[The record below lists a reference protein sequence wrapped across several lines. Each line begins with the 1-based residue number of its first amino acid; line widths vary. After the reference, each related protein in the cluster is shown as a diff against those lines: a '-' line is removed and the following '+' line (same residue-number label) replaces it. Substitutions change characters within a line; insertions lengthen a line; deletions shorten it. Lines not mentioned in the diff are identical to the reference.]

1 MSLNKVVIVEAKRT
15 PIGSFMGS
23 LSKIPA
29 TLIGAK
35 SIESTIK
42 SISLKTNLID
52 EVYFGNVLQAG
63 VGQAPARQSA
73 IFAGISNDVP
83 CTTINK
89 VCSSGMKSISI
100 AAQSIALG
108 NNNVV
113 VAGGMENMSMS
124 PHYLNFRRG
133 VKFGETRLNDIMEID
148 GLMDPFHNKLMGV
161 YAEATAKKYGI
172 SREEQDRYCKES
184 YLKSQ
189 NAWEKGFFNNEVCE
203 IKINGSKGK
212 EINLKRDEECF
223 NVDFDK
229 INTLKSSFSKSGTV
243 TAANSSTI
251 NDGSAALILMSET
264 KAKELSL
271 DPLAEIVSY
280 ADAANDPK
288 WFTIA
293 PSKVL
298 PIALKRANLD
308 LSQIDLFEINEAFSV
323 VTLANLKI
331 LGINPDIV
339 NINGGAVSLG
349 HPLGCSGA
357 RIVVTLIHALNKRN
371 LKRGA
376 AIICNGGGGA
386 SAIVIESKKNGD

>member
-23 LSKIPA
+23 LSNIPA

-35 SIESTIK
+35 SIEAAIK
-42 SISLKTNLID
+42 SISLKPELVD

-73 IFAGISNDVP
+73 IFAGIPNNVP

-100 AAQSIALG
+100 AAQSIAIG
-108 NNNVV
+108 ENNIVI
-113 VAGGMENMSMS
+113 AGGMENMSMS
-124 PHYLNFRRG
+124 PHYFNLRKG
-133 VKFGETRLNDIMEID
+133 VKFGETRFNDIMEID
-148 GLMDPFHNKLMGV
+148 GLMDPFHNKLMGEH
-161 YAEATAKKYGI
+161 AEATAKKYRI
-172 SREEQDRYCKES
+172 SRSEQDKYCKES

-189 NAWEKGFFNNEVCE
+189 IAWEKGFFDNEVCE
-203 IKINGSKGK
+203 IKINNSKGK
-212 EINLKRDEECF
+212 EINFKKDEECF
-223 NVDFDK
+223 NVNFDK
-229 INTLKSSFSKSGTV
+229 IKNLKSPFLKDGTI

-251 NDGSAALILMSET
+251 NDGSAALILMSEK
-264 KAKELSL
+264 KAKELKL
-271 DPLAEIVSY
+271 LPLAEIISY

-288 WFTIA
+288 WFTTA

-308 LSQIDLFEINEAFSV
+308 LPQIDLFEINEAFSV
-323 VTLANLKI
+323 VALANLKI

-357 RIVVTLIHALNKRN
+357 RVVVTLIHALKERK

-376 AIICNGGGGA
+376 AVICNGGGGA
-386 SAIVIESKKNGD
+386 SAIIIESKKNED

>member
-23 LSKIPA
+23 LSNIPA

-35 SIESTIK
+35 SIEAANK
-42 SISLKTNLID
+42 SISLKPELVD

-73 IFAGISNDVP
+73 IFAGIPNNVP

-100 AAQSIALG
+100 AAQSIAIG
-108 NNNVV
+108 ENNIVI
-113 VAGGMENMSMS
+113 AGGMENMSMS
-124 PHYLNFRRG
+124 PHYFNLRKG
-133 VKFGETRLNDIMEID
+133 VKFGETRFNDIMEID
-148 GLMDPFHNKLMGV
+148 GLMDPFHNKLMGEH
-161 YAEATAKKYGI
+161 AEATAKKYRI
-172 SREEQDRYCKES
+172 SRSEQDKYCKES

-189 NAWEKGFFNNEVCE
+189 IAWEKGFFDNEVCE
-203 IKINGSKGK
+203 IKINNSKGK
-212 EINLKRDEECF
+212 EINFKKDEECF
-223 NVDFDK
+223 NVNFDK
-229 INTLKSSFSKSGTV
+229 IKNLKSPFLKDGTV
-243 TAANSSTI
+243 TAANSSNI
-251 NDGSAALILMSET
+251 NDGSAALILMSEK
-264 KAKELSL
+264 KAKELKL
-271 DPLAEIVSY
+271 LPMAEIISY

-288 WFTIA
+288 WFTTA

-308 LSQIDLFEINEAFSV
+308 LPQIDLFEINEAFSV
-323 VTLANLKI
+323 VALANLKI

-357 RIVVTLIHALNKRN
+357 RVVVTLIHALKERK

-376 AIICNGGGGA
+376 AVICNGGGGA
-386 SAIVIESKKNGD
+386 SAIIIESKKNED

>member
-1 MSLNKVVIVEAKRT
+1 MSFNKVVIVEAKRT

-23 LSKIPA
+23 LSGIPA

-35 SIESTIK
+35 SIESVIK
-42 SISLKTNLID
+42 SIPLKTNLID

-63 VGQAPARQSA
+63 LGQAPARQSA
-73 IFAGISNDVP
+73 IFAGISKDVP

-89 VCSSGMKSISI
+89 VCSSGLKSISI
-100 AAQSIALG
+100 GAQSIELG
-108 NNNVV
+108 HNNVV

-124 PHYLNFRRG
+124 PHYLNLRKG
-133 VKFGETRLNDIMEID
+133 VKFGETRLNDVMEID

-172 SREEQDRYCKES
+172 SREEQDKYCRES

-189 NAWEKGFFNNEVCE
+189 NAWEKGFFNNEICE
-203 IKINGSKGK
+203 IKIKNSKGK
-212 EINLKRDEECF
+212 EINFKRDEECF
-223 NVDFDK
+223 NVNFDK
-229 INTLKSSFSKSGTV
+229 IKNLKSPFLKRGTV
-243 TAANSSTI
+243 TAANASTI
-251 NDGSAALILMSET
+251 NDGSAALILMSEK
-264 KAKELSL
+264 KAKDLNL
-271 DPLAEIVSY
+271 NPLAEIISY
-280 ADAANDPK
+280 ADASNDPK
-288 WFTIA
+288 WFTTA

-308 LSQIDLFEINEAFSV
+308 LSQIDLLEINEAFSV
-323 VTLANLKI
+323 VALANLKI

-339 NINGGAVSLG
+339 NVNGGAVSLG

-357 RIVVTLIHALNKRN
+357 RIVVTLIHALNQRN

-386 SAIVIESKKNGD
+386 SGIVIESTKE

>member
-1 MSLNKVVIVEAKRT
+1 MSFNKVVIVAAKRT

-35 SIESTIK
+35 SIESSIK

-73 IFAGISNDVP
+73 IFAGISKDVP

-89 VCSSGMKSISI
+89 VCSSGMKSVSI
-100 AAQSIALG
+100 AAQSIVLG
-108 NNNVV
+108 HNNVV

-124 PHYLNFRRG
+124 PHYLNLRRG
-133 VKFGETRLNDIMEID
+133 LKFGEARLNDVMEID

-172 SREEQDRYCKES
+172 SREDQDNYCRES

-189 NAWEKGFFNNEVCE
+189 NAWEKGFFNNEICE
-203 IKINGSKGK
+203 VKVKDSKGE
-212 EINLKRDEECF
+212 EINFKKDEECF
-223 NVDFDK
+223 NVNFDK
-229 INTLKSSFSKSGTV
+229 IKKLKSPFLKNGTV
-243 TAANSSTI
+243 TAANASTV
-251 NDGSAALILMSET
+251 NDGSAALILMSEK
-264 KAKELSL
+264 KAKELNL
-271 DPLAEIVSY
+271 NPLAEIISY
-280 ADAANDPK
+280 ADASNDPK
-288 WFTIA
+288 WFTTA

-323 VTLANLKI
+323 VALANLKI
-331 LGINPDIV
+331 LEINPDIV
-339 NINGGAVSLG
+339 NVNGGAVSLG

-357 RIVVTLIHALNKRN
+357 RILVTLIHALNQRN

-386 SAIVIESKKNGD
+386 SAIVIENIKNED

>member
-1 MSLNKVVIVEAKRT
+1 MSFNKVVVVAAKRT
-15 PIGSFMGS
+15 PIGSFMGF
-23 LSKIPA
+23 LSGIPA

-35 SIESTIK
+35 SIESAIK

-73 IFAGISNDVP
+73 IFAGISKKVP

-89 VCSSGMKSISI
+89 VCSSGLKSISI
-100 AAQSIALG
+100 AAQSISLG
-108 NNNVV
+108 DNNIV

-124 PHYLNFRRG
+124 PHYLNLRKG
-133 VKFGETRLNDIMEID
+133 VKFGEIRLNDVMEID

-172 SREEQDRYCKES
+172 SRDEQDNYCKES

-189 NAWEKGFFNNEVCE
+189 NAWEKGFFNNEICE
-203 IKINGSKGK
+203 IKIKDSKGK
-212 EINLKRDEECF
+212 EINFKRDEECF
-223 NVDFDK
+223 SVNFDK
-229 INTLKSSFSKSGTV
+229 IKNLKSPFLKSGTV
-243 TAANSSTI
+243 TAANSSTV
-251 NDGSAALILMSET
+251 NDGSAALILMSEK
-264 KAKELSL
+264 KAKELNL
-271 DPLAEIVSY
+271 NPLAEIISY
-280 ADAANDPK
+280 ADASNDPK
-288 WFTIA
+288 WFTTA

-308 LSQIDLFEINEAFSV
+308 LSQIDLLEINEAFSV
-323 VTLANLKI
+323 VALANLKI
-331 LGINPDIV
+331 LEINPDIV
-339 NINGGAVSLG
+339 NVNGGAVSLG

-357 RIVVTLIHALNKRN
+357 RIVVTLIHALNQRN

-386 SAIVIESKKNGD
+386 SAVVIESIKK

>member
-23 LSKIPA
+23 LSNIPA

-35 SIESTIK
+35 SIEAAIK
-42 SISLKTNLID
+42 SISLKPELVD

-73 IFAGISNDVP
+73 IFAGIRNNVP

-100 AAQSIALG
+100 AAQSIAIG
-108 NNNVV
+108 ENNIVI
-113 VAGGMENMSMS
+113 AGGMENMSMS
-124 PHYLNFRRG
+124 PHYFNLRKG
-133 VKFGETRLNDIMEID
+133 VKFGETRFNDIMEID
-148 GLMDPFHNKLMGV
+148 GLMDPFHNKLMGEH
-161 YAEATAKKYGI
+161 AEATAKKYRI
-172 SREEQDRYCKES
+172 SRSEQDKYCKES

-189 NAWEKGFFNNEVCE
+189 IAWEKGSFDNEVCE
-203 IKINGSKGK
+203 IKINNSKGK
-212 EINLKRDEECF
+212 EINFKKDEECF
-223 NVDFDK
+223 NVNFDK
-229 INTLKSSFSKSGTV
+229 IKNLKSPFLKNGTI

-251 NDGSAALILMSET
+251 NDGSAALILMSEK
-264 KAKELSL
+264 KAKELKL
-271 DPLAEIVSY
+271 LPLAEIISY

-288 WFTIA
+288 WFTTA

-308 LSQIDLFEINEAFSV
+308 LPQIDLFEINEAFSV
-323 VTLANLKI
+323 VALANLKI

-357 RIVVTLIHALNKRN
+357 RVVVTLIHALKERK

-376 AIICNGGGGA
+376 AVICNGGGGA
-386 SAIVIESKKNGD
+386 SAIIIESKKNED

>member
-23 LSKIPA
+23 LSNIPA

-35 SIESTIK
+35 SIEAAIK
-42 SISLKTNLID
+42 SISLKPELVD

-73 IFAGISNDVP
+73 IFAGIPNNVP

-100 AAQSIALG
+100 AAQSIAIG
-108 NNNVV
+108 ENNIVI
-113 VAGGMENMSMS
+113 AGGMENMSMS
-124 PHYLNFRRG
+124 PHYFNLRKG
-133 VKFGETRLNDIMEID
+133 VKFGETRFNDIMEID
-148 GLMDPFHNKLMGV
+148 GLMDPFHNKLMGEH
-161 YAEATAKKYGI
+161 AETTAKKYRI
-172 SREEQDRYCKES
+172 SRSEQDKYCKES

-189 NAWEKGFFNNEVCE
+189 IAWEKGFFDNEVCE
-203 IKINGSKGK
+203 IKINNSKGK
-212 EINLKRDEECF
+212 EINFKKDEECF
-223 NVDFDK
+223 NVNFDK
-229 INTLKSSFSKSGTV
+229 IKNLKSPFLKDGTI

-251 NDGSAALILMSET
+251 NDGSAALILMSEK
-264 KAKELSL
+264 KAKELKL
-271 DPLAEIVSY
+271 LPLAEIISY

-288 WFTIA
+288 WFTTA

-308 LSQIDLFEINEAFSV
+308 LPQIDLFEINEAFSV
-323 VTLANLKI
+323 VALANLKI

-357 RIVVTLIHALNKRN
+357 RVVVTLIHALKERK

-376 AIICNGGGGA
+376 AVICNGGGGA
-386 SAIVIESKKNGD
+386 SAIVIESKKNED

>member
-1 MSLNKVVIVEAKRT
+1 MLSNKVLVVEAKRT

-23 LSKIPA
+23 LSKIPT

-35 SIESTIK
+35 SIEASIK
-42 SISLKTNLID
+42 SISLKPNFID

-73 IFAGISNDVP
+73 IFAGISKNVP

-89 VCSSGMKSISI
+89 VCSSGMKSIAI

-108 NNNVV
+108 ENNIV
-113 VAGGMENMSMS
+113 VAGGMENMSLS
-124 PHYLNFRRG
+124 PHYLNLREG
-133 VKFGETRLNDIMEID
+133 KKFGEARLNDIMKID
-148 GLMDPFHNKLMGV
+148 GLMDPFHNKLMGM

-172 SREEQDRYCKES
+172 SREEQDNYCIQS
-184 YLKSQ
+184 YQKSQ
-189 NAWEKGFFNNEVCE
+189 NAWEKGFFDKEVCE
-203 IKINGSKGK
+203 IKINNSREE
-212 EINLKRDEECF
+212 EIILKRDEEF
-223 NVDFDK
+223 FKVDFDK
-229 INTLKSSFSKSGTV
+229 IKYQKPSFSRSGTV

-251 NDGSAALILMSET
+251 NDGSAALILISET
-264 KAKELSL
+264 RAKELNL
-271 DPLAEIVSY
+271 KPIAEIVSY
-280 ADAANDPK
+280 AVAANDAK
-288 WFTIA
+288 WLTTA

-298 PIALKRANLD
+298 PIALRRASLD

-339 NINGGAVSLG
+339 NVNGGAVSLG

-357 RIVVTLIHALNKRN
+357 RIVVTLIHALNQRN

-386 SAIVIESKKNGD
+386 SAIVIESKKNED

>member
-1 MSLNKVVIVEAKRT
+1 MSFNKVVVVAAKRT
-15 PIGSFMGS
+15 PIGSFMGF
-23 LSKIPA
+23 LSRIPV

-35 SIESTIK
+35 SIESAIK
-42 SISLKTNLID
+42 SISLKTKLID

-73 IFAGISNDVP
+73 IFAGISNKVP

-89 VCSSGMKSISI
+89 VCSSGLKSISI

-108 NNNVV
+108 DNNIV

-124 PHYLNFRRG
+124 PHYLNLRRG
-133 VKFGETRLNDIMEID
+133 VKFGETRLNDVMEID

-172 SREEQDRYCKES
+172 SRNEQDNYCKES

-189 NAWEKGFFNNEVCE
+189 NAWEKGFFNNEICE
-203 IKINGSKGK
+203 IKIKDSKGK
-212 EINLKRDEECF
+212 EINFKRDEECF
-223 NVDFDK
+223 SVNFDK
-229 INTLKSSFSKSGTV
+229 IKNLKSPFLKSGTV
-243 TAANSSTI
+243 TAANSSTV
-251 NDGSAALILMSET
+251 NDGSAALILMSEK
-264 KAKELSL
+264 KAKELNL
-271 DPLAEIVSY
+271 NPLAEIISY
-280 ADAANDPK
+280 ADASNDPK
-288 WFTIA
+288 WFTTA

-308 LSQIDLFEINEAFSV
+308 LSQIDLLEINEAFSV
-323 VTLANLKI
+323 VALANLKI

-339 NINGGAVSLG
+339 NVNGGAVSLG

-357 RIVVTLIHALNKRN
+357 RIVVTLINALNQRN

-386 SAIVIESKKNGD
+386 SAIVIESKKNED

>member
-23 LSKIPA
+23 LSNIPA

-35 SIESTIK
+35 SIEAAIK
-42 SISLKTNLID
+42 SISLKPELVD

-73 IFAGISNDVP
+73 IFAGIPNNVP

-100 AAQSIALG
+100 AAQSIAIG
-108 NNNVV
+108 ENNIVI
-113 VAGGMENMSMS
+113 AGGMENMSMS
-124 PHYLNFRRG
+124 PHYFNLRKG
-133 VKFGETRLNDIMEID
+133 VKFGETRFNDIMEID
-148 GLMDPFHNKLMGV
+148 GLMDPFHNKLMGEH
-161 YAEATAKKYGI
+161 AEATAKKYRI
-172 SREEQDRYCKES
+172 SRSEQDKYCKES

-189 NAWEKGFFNNEVCE
+189 IAWEKGFFDNEVCE
-203 IKINGSKGK
+203 IKINNSKGK
-212 EINLKRDEECF
+212 EINFKKDEECF
-223 NVDFDK
+223 NVNFDK
-229 INTLKSSFSKSGTV
+229 IKNLKSPFLKDGTI

-251 NDGSAALILMSET
+251 NDGSAALILMSEK
-264 KAKELSL
+264 KAKELKL
-271 DPLAEIVSY
+271 LPLAEIISY

-288 WFTIA
+288 WFTTA

-308 LSQIDLFEINEAFSV
+308 LPQIDLFEINEAFSV
-323 VTLANLKI
+323 VALANLKI

-357 RIVVTLIHALNKRN
+357 RVVVTLIHALKERK

-386 SAIVIESKKNGD
+386 SAIIIESKKNED

>member
-23 LSKIPA
+23 LSNIPA

-35 SIESTIK
+35 SIEAAIK
-42 SISLKTNLID
+42 SISLKPELVD

-73 IFAGISNDVP
+73 IFAGIPNNVP

-100 AAQSIALG
+100 AAQSIAIG
-108 NNNVV
+108 ENNIVI
-113 VAGGMENMSMS
+113 AGGMENMSMS
-124 PHYLNFRRG
+124 PHYFNLRKG
-133 VKFGETRLNDIMEID
+133 VKFGETRFNDIMEID
-148 GLMDPFHNKLMGV
+148 GLMDPFHNKLMGEH
-161 YAEATAKKYGI
+161 AEATAKKYRI
-172 SREEQDRYCKES
+172 SRSEQDKYCKES

-189 NAWEKGFFNNEVCE
+189 IAWEKGFFDNEVCE
-203 IKINGSKGK
+203 IKIKNSKGK
-212 EINLKRDEECF
+212 EINFKKDEECF
-223 NVDFDK
+223 NVNFDK
-229 INTLKSSFSKSGTV
+229 IKNLKSPFLKDGTI

-251 NDGSAALILMSET
+251 NDGSAALILMSEK
-264 KAKELSL
+264 KAKELKL
-271 DPLAEIVSY
+271 LPMAEIISY

-288 WFTIA
+288 WFTTA

-308 LSQIDLFEINEAFSV
+308 LPQIDLFEINEAFSV
-323 VTLANLKI
+323 VALANLKI

-357 RIVVTLIHALNKRN
+357 RVVVTLIHALKERK

-376 AIICNGGGGA
+376 AVICNGGGGA
-386 SAIVIESKKNGD
+386 SAIIIESKKNED

>member
-1 MSLNKVVIVEAKRT
+1 MSFNKVVVVEAKRT

-23 LSKIPA
+23 LSGIPA

-35 SIESTIK
+35 SIESAIK

-73 IFAGISNDVP
+73 IFAGISKEVP

-89 VCSSGMKSISI
+89 VCSSGLKSISI

-108 NNNVV
+108 DNNIV

-124 PHYLNFRRG
+124 PHYLNLRRRG
-133 VKFGETRLNDIMEID
+133 KFGETRLNDVMEID

-172 SREEQDRYCKES
+172 LREEQDKYCKES

-189 NAWEKGFFNNEVCE
+189 NAWEKGFFNNEICE
-203 IKINGSKGK
+203 IKIKDSKGK
-212 EINLKRDEECF
+212 EINFKRDEECF
-223 NVDFDK
+223 NVNFDK
-229 INTLKSSFSKSGTV
+229 IKNLKSPFLKSGTV
-243 TAANSSTI
+243 TAANASTI
-251 NDGSAALILMSET
+251 SDGSAALILMSEK
-264 KAKELSL
+264 KAKELNL
-271 DPLAEIVSY
+271 NPLAEITSY

-288 WFTIA
+288 WFTTA

-308 LSQIDLFEINEAFSV
+308 LSQIDLLEINEAFSV
-323 VTLANLKI
+323 VALANLKI

-339 NINGGAVSLG
+339 NVNGGAVSLG

-357 RIVVTLIHALNKRN
+357 RIVVTLIHALNQRN

-386 SAIVIESKKNGD
+386 SAIVIESIKK

>member
-23 LSKIPA
+23 LSNIPA

-35 SIESTIK
+35 SIEAAIK
-42 SISLKTNLID
+42 SISLKPELVD

-73 IFAGISNDVP
+73 IFAGIPNNVP

-100 AAQSIALG
+100 AAQSIAIG
-108 NNNVV
+108 ENNIVI
-113 VAGGMENMSMS
+113 AGGMENMSMS
-124 PHYLNFRRG
+124 PHYFNLRKG
-133 VKFGETRLNDIMEID
+133 VKFGETRFNDIMEID
-148 GLMDPFHNKLMGV
+148 GLMDPFHNKLMGEH
-161 YAEATAKKYGI
+161 AEATAKKYRI
-172 SREEQDRYCKES
+172 SRSEQDKYCKES

-189 NAWEKGFFNNEVCE
+189 IAWEKGFFDNEVCE
-203 IKINGSKGK
+203 IKINNSKGK
-212 EINLKRDEECF
+212 EINFKKDEECF
-223 NVDFDK
+223 NVNFDK
-229 INTLKSSFSKSGTV
+229 IKNLKSPFLKEGTI
-243 TAANSSTI
+243 TAANSSNI
-251 NDGSAALILMSET
+251 NDGSAALILMSEK
-264 KAKELSL
+264 KAKELKL
-271 DPLAEIVSY
+271 LPMAEIISY

-288 WFTIA
+288 WFTTA

-308 LSQIDLFEINEAFSV
+308 LPQIDLFEINEAFSV
-323 VTLANLKI
+323 VALANLKI

-357 RIVVTLIHALNKRN
+357 RVVVTLIHALKERK

-376 AIICNGGGGA
+376 AVICNGGGGA
-386 SAIVIESKKNGD
+386 SAIIIESKKNED

>member
-29 TLIGAK
+29 ALIGTK
-35 SIESTIK
+35 SIEAAIK
-42 SISLKTNLID
+42 SISLKPDLID

-73 IFAGISNDVP
+73 IYAGIPKNVP

-108 NNNVV
+108 ENNVV

-124 PHYLNFRRG
+124 PHYLNLRRG
-133 VKFGETRLNDIMEID
+133 EKFGDTTFNDVMEID

-161 YAEATAKKYGI
+161 YAEATAKKYRI
-172 SREEQDRYCKES
+172 SRDEQDKYCKDS

-189 NAWEKGFFNNEVCE
+189 NAWERGFFNNEVCE
-203 IKINGSKGK
+203 IKIQDLKGK
-212 EINLKRDEECF
+212 EIYFKKDEECF
-223 NVDFDK
+223 NVNFDK
-229 INTLKSSFSKSGTV
+229 IKNLKSPFLKGGTV
-243 TAANSSTI
+243 TAANASTI
-251 NDGSAALILMSET
+251 NDGSAALILMSEI
-264 KAKELSL
+264 KAKELNL
-271 DPLAEIVSY
+271 NPLAEIISY
-280 ADAANDPK
+280 ADASNDPK
-288 WFTIA
+288 WFTTA

-308 LSQIDLFEINEAFSV
+308 LSQIDLLEINEAFSV
-323 VTLANLKI
+323 VALANQKI
-331 LGINPDIV
+331 LGINSDIV
-339 NINGGAVSLG
+339 NVNGGAVSLG

-357 RIVVTLIHALNKRN
+357 RIVVTLIHALNQRN

-386 SAIVIESKKNGD
+386 SAIIIESIKE

>member
-23 LSKIPA
+23 LSNIPA

-35 SIESTIK
+35 SIEAAIK
-42 SISLKTNLID
+42 SISLKPELVD

-73 IFAGISNDVP
+73 IFAGIPNNVP

-100 AAQSIALG
+100 AAQSIAIG
-108 NNNVV
+108 ENNIVI
-113 VAGGMENMSMS
+113 AGGMENMSMS
-124 PHYLNFRRG
+124 PHYFNLRKG
-133 VKFGETRLNDIMEID
+133 VKFGETRFNDIMEID
-148 GLMDPFHNKLMGV
+148 GLMDPFHNKLMGEH
-161 YAEATAKKYGI
+161 AEATAKKYRI
-172 SREEQDRYCKES
+172 SRSEQDKYCKES

-189 NAWEKGFFNNEVCE
+189 IAWEKGFFDNEVCE
-203 IKINGSKGK
+203 IKINNSKGK
-212 EINLKRDEECF
+212 EINFKKDEECF
-223 NVDFDK
+223 NVNFDK
-229 INTLKSSFSKSGTV
+229 IKNLKSPFLKDGTI
-243 TAANSSTI
+243 TAANSSNI
-251 NDGSAALILMSET
+251 NDGSAALILMSEK
-264 KAKELSL
+264 KAKELKL
-271 DPLAEIVSY
+271 LPMAEIISY

-288 WFTIA
+288 WFTTA

-308 LSQIDLFEINEAFSV
+308 LPQIDLFEINEAFSV
-323 VTLANLKI
+323 VALANLKI

-357 RIVVTLIHALNKRN
+357 RIVVTLIHALKERK

-376 AIICNGGGGA
+376 AVICNGGGGA
-386 SAIVIESKKNGD
+386 SAIIIESKKNED

>member
-1 MSLNKVVIVEAKRT
+1 MSFNKVVIVEAKRT

-35 SIESTIK
+35 SIESSIK

-73 IFAGISNDVP
+73 IFAGISKDVP

-89 VCSSGMKSISI
+89 VCSSGMKSVSI
-100 AAQSIALG
+100 AAQSIVLG
-108 NNNVV
+108 HNNVV

-124 PHYLNFRRG
+124 PHYLNLRRG
-133 VKFGETRLNDIMEID
+133 LKFGESRLNDVMEID

-172 SREEQDRYCKES
+172 SRDDQDNYCRES

-189 NAWEKGFFNNEVCE
+189 NAWQKGFFNNEVCE
-203 IKINGSKGK
+203 VKVKDSKGE
-212 EINLKRDEECF
+212 EINFKKDEECF
-223 NVDFDK
+223 NVNFDK
-229 INTLKSSFSKSGTV
+229 IKNLKSPFLKNGTV
-243 TAANSSTI
+243 TAANASTV
-251 NDGSAALILMSET
+251 NDGSAALILMSEK
-264 KAKELSL
+264 KAKELNL
-271 DPLAEIVSY
+271 NPLAEIISY
-280 ADAANDPK
+280 ADASNDPK
-288 WFTIA
+288 WFTTA

-323 VTLANLKI
+323 VALANLKI
-331 LGINPDIV
+331 LEINPDIV
-339 NINGGAVSLG
+339 NVNGGAVSLG

-357 RIVVTLIHALNKRN
+357 RILVTLIHALNQRN

-386 SAIVIESKKNGD
+386 SAIVIENIKNED

>member
-23 LSKIPA
+23 LSNIPA

-35 SIESTIK
+35 SIEAAIK
-42 SISLKTNLID
+42 SISLKPELVD

-73 IFAGISNDVP
+73 IFAGIPNNVP

-100 AAQSIALG
+100 AAQSIAIG
-108 NNNVV
+108 ENNIVI
-113 VAGGMENMSMS
+113 AGGMENMSMS
-124 PHYLNFRRG
+124 PHYFNLRKG
-133 VKFGETRLNDIMEID
+133 VKFGETRFNDIMEID
-148 GLMDPFHNKLMGV
+148 GLMDPFHNKLMGEH
-161 YAEATAKKYGI
+161 AEATAKKYRI
-172 SREEQDRYCKES
+172 SRSEQDKYCKES

-189 NAWEKGFFNNEVCE
+189 IAWEKGFFDNEVCE
-203 IKINGSKGK
+203 IKINNSKGK
-212 EINLKRDEECF
+212 EINFKKDEECF
-223 NVDFDK
+223 NVNFDK
-229 INTLKSSFSKSGTV
+229 IKNLKSPFLKDGTV
-243 TAANSSTI
+243 TAANSSNI
-251 NDGSAALILMSET
+251 NDGSAALILMSEK
-264 KAKELSL
+264 KAKELKL
-271 DPLAEIVSY
+271 LPMAEIISY

-288 WFTIA
+288 WFTTA

-308 LSQIDLFEINEAFSV
+308 LPQIDLFEINEAFSV
-323 VTLANLKI
+323 VALANLKI

-357 RIVVTLIHALNKRN
+357 RIVVTLIHALKERK

-376 AIICNGGGGA
+376 AVICNGGGGA
-386 SAIVIESKKNGD
+386 SAIIIESKKNED

>member
-23 LSKIPA
+23 LSNIPA

-35 SIESTIK
+35 SIEAAIK
-42 SISLKTNLID
+42 SISLKPELVD

-73 IFAGISNDVP
+73 IFAGIPNNVP

-100 AAQSIALG
+100 AAQSIAIG
-108 NNNVV
+108 ENNIVI
-113 VAGGMENMSMS
+113 AGGMENMSMS
-124 PHYLNFRRG
+124 PHYFNLRKG
-133 VKFGETRLNDIMEID
+133 VKFGETRFNDIMEID
-148 GLMDPFHNKLMGV
+148 GLMDPFHNKLMGEH
-161 YAEATAKKYGI
+161 AEATAKKYRI
-172 SREEQDRYCKES
+172 SRSEQDKYCKES

-189 NAWEKGFFNNEVCE
+189 IAWEKGFFDNEVCE
-203 IKINGSKGK
+203 IKINNSKGK
-212 EINLKRDEECF
+212 EINFKKDEECF
-223 NVDFDK
+223 NVNFDK
-229 INTLKSSFSKSGTV
+229 IKNLKSPFLKDGTI

-251 NDGSAALILMSET
+251 NDGSAALILMSEK
-264 KAKELSL
+264 KAKELKL
-271 DPLAEIVSY
+271 LPLAEIISY

-288 WFTIA
+288 WFTTA

-308 LSQIDLFEINEAFSV
+308 LPQIDLFEINEAFSV
-323 VTLANLKI
+323 VALANLKI

-357 RIVVTLIHALNKRN
+357 RVVVTLIHALK
-371 LKRGA
+371 
-376 AIICNGGGGA
+376 
-386 SAIVIESKKNGD
+386 

>member
-1 MSLNKVVIVEAKRT
+1 MSLKKVVIVGAKRT

-23 LSKIPA
+23 LSRTSA
-29 TLIGAK
+29 TTIGSK
-35 SIESTIK
+35 SIEAAIK
-42 SISLKTNLID
+42 SISLKPALID

-63 VGQAPARQSA
+63 VGQAPARQAA
-73 IFAGISNDVP
+73 IFAGVPKNVP

-100 AAQSIALG
+100 AAQSIAVG
-108 NNNVV
+108 ENNVV

-124 PHYLNFRRG
+124 PHYLNLRRG
-133 VKFGETRLNDIMEID
+133 VKFSETKLNDVLEID
-148 GLMDPFHNKLMGV
+148 GLMDPFQNKLMGV
-161 YAEATAKKYGI
+161 YAEKTAEKFGI
-172 SREEQDRYCKES
+172 SRLEQDKYCKES

-189 NAWEKGFFNNEVCE
+189 NAWKKGLFNNEICE
-203 IKINGSKGK
+203 IKIKDSKGE
-212 EINLKRDEECF
+212 EINFKKDEECF
-223 NVDFDK
+223 NVNFDK
-229 INTLKSSFSKSGTV
+229 IKSLKSPFLKDGTV
-243 TAANSSTI
+243 TAANASSI
-251 NDGSAALILMSET
+251 NDGAAALVLMSEK
-264 KAKELSL
+264 KAKELNL
-271 DPLAEIVSY
+271 RPLAEIISY
-280 ADAANDPK
+280 ADASNDPK
-288 WFTIA
+288 WFTTA

-298 PIALKRANLD
+298 PIALKRASLD

-323 VTLANLKI
+323 VALVNLKI

-357 RIVVTLIHALNKRN
+357 RIVVTLINALNQRN

-386 SAIVIESKKNGD
+386 SAIIIESKKNEY

>member
-1 MSLNKVVIVEAKRT
+1 MSFNKVVIVEAKRT

-23 LSKIPA
+23 LSGIPA

-35 SIESTIK
+35 SIESVIK
-42 SISLKTNLID
+42 SIPLKTNLID

-63 VGQAPARQSA
+63 LGQAPARQSA
-73 IFAGISNDVP
+73 IFAGISKEVP

-89 VCSSGMKSISI
+89 VCSSGLKSISI

-108 NNNVV
+108 DNKIV

-124 PHYLNFRRG
+124 PHYLNLRRG
-133 VKFGETRLNDIMEID
+133 VKFGETRLNDVMETD
-148 GLMDPFHNKLMGV
+148 GLMDPFHNKLMGE

-172 SREEQDRYCKES
+172 SREEQDKYCKES

-189 NAWEKGFFNNEVCE
+189 NAWEKGFFNNEICE
-203 IKINGSKGK
+203 IKIKDSKGK
-212 EINLKRDEECF
+212 EINFKRDEECF
-223 NVDFDK
+223 SVNFDK
-229 INTLKSSFSKSGTV
+229 IKNLKSPFLKSGTV
-243 TAANSSTI
+243 TAANSSTV
-251 NDGSAALILMSET
+251 NDGSAALILMSEK
-264 KAKELSL
+264 KAKELNL
-271 DPLAEIVSY
+271 NPLAEIISY
-280 ADAANDPK
+280 ADASNDPK
-288 WFTIA
+288 WFTTA

-308 LSQIDLFEINEAFSV
+308 LSQIDLLEINEAFSV
-323 VTLANLKI
+323 VALANLKI

-339 NINGGAVSLG
+339 NVNGGAVSLG

-357 RIVVTLIHALNKRN
+357 RIVVTLINALNQRN

-386 SAIVIESKKNGD
+386 SAVVIESIKK

>member
-1 MSLNKVVIVEAKRT
+1 MSLNKVVIVGAKRT
-15 PIGSFMGS
+15 SVGSFMGS

-29 TLIGAK
+29 PLIGSK
-35 SIESTIK
+35 SIEAALK
-42 SISLKTNLID
+42 SISLKPDLVD

-63 VGQAPARQSA
+63 VGQAPARQAA
-73 IFAGISNDVP
+73 IYAGIPENVP

-100 AAQSIALG
+100 ATQSISIG
-108 NNNVV
+108 ENSVV

-124 PHYLNFRRG
+124 PHYLNLRRG
-133 VKFGETRLNDIMEID
+133 VKFGETKINDCMEKD
-148 GLMDPFHNKLMGV
+148 GLMDPFHNQLMGV

-172 SREEQDRYCKES
+172 SRLEQDKFCKES

-189 NAWEKGFFNNEVCE
+189 NAWKKGFFDNEVCE
-203 IKINGSKGK
+203 IKIKGIKGK
-212 EINLKRDEECF
+212 QINFKKDEECF
-223 NVDFDK
+223 NVNFDK
-229 INTLKSSFSKSGTV
+229 IKNLKSPFLKGGSV

-251 NDGSAALILMSET
+251 NDGSAALILMSEK
-264 KAKELSL
+264 KAKELNL
-271 DPLAEIVSY
+271 KPLAEIISY
-280 ADAANDPK
+280 ADAANEPK
-288 WFTIA
+288 WFTTA

-298 PIALKRANLD
+298 PIALSKANLD
-308 LSQIDLFEINEAFSV
+308 LSEIDLFEINEAFSV

-339 NINGGAVSLG
+339 NVNGGAVSLG

-357 RIVVTLIHALNKRN
+357 RIVVTLVNALNQRN
-371 LKRGA
+371 LKTGA

-386 SAIVIESKKNGD
+386 SAIIIENKKNEN

>member
-1 MSLNKVVIVEAKRT
+1 MSFNKVVIVAAKRT
-15 PIGSFMGS
+15 PIGSFIGS

-73 IFAGISNDVP
+73 IFAGISKDVP

-89 VCSSGMKSISI
+89 VCSSGMKSVSI
-100 AAQSIALG
+100 AAQSIVLG
-108 NNNVV
+108 HNNVV

-124 PHYLNFRRG
+124 PHYLNLRRG
-133 VKFGETRLNDIMEID
+133 LKFGETRLNDVMEID

-172 SREEQDRYCKES
+172 SREDQDNYCRES

-189 NAWEKGFFNNEVCE
+189 NAWEKGFFNNEICE
-203 IKINGSKGK
+203 VKVKDSKGE
-212 EINLKRDEECF
+212 EINFKKDEECF
-223 NVDFDK
+223 NVNFDK
-229 INTLKSSFSKSGTV
+229 IKKLKSPFLKNGTV
-243 TAANSSTI
+243 TAANASTV
-251 NDGSAALILMSET
+251 NDGSAALILMSEK
-264 KAKELSL
+264 KAKELNL
-271 DPLAEIVSY
+271 NPLAEIISY
-280 ADAANDPK
+280 ADASNDPK
-288 WFTIA
+288 WFTTA

-308 LSQIDLFEINEAFSV
+308 LSQIDLLEINEAFSV
-323 VTLANLKI
+323 VALANLKI
-331 LGINPDIV
+331 LEINPDIV
-339 NINGGAVSLG
+339 NVNGGAVSLG

-357 RIVVTLIHALNKRN
+357 RILVTLIHALNQRN

-386 SAIVIESKKNGD
+386 SAIVIENIKNED

>member
-1 MSLNKVVIVEAKRT
+1 MSFNKVVVVAAKRT
-15 PIGSFMGS
+15 PIGSFMGF
-23 LSKIPA
+23 LSRIPA

-35 SIESTIK
+35 SIESAIK
-42 SISLKTNLID
+42 SISLKTKLID

-73 IFAGISNDVP
+73 IFAGISNKVP

-89 VCSSGMKSISI
+89 VCSSGLKSISI

-108 NNNVV
+108 DNNIV

-124 PHYLNFRRG
+124 PHYLNLRRG
-133 VKFGETRLNDIMEID
+133 VKFGETRLNDVMEID

-172 SREEQDRYCKES
+172 SRNEQDNYCKES

-189 NAWEKGFFNNEVCE
+189 NAWEKGFFNNEICE
-203 IKINGSKGK
+203 IKIKDSKGK
-212 EINLKRDEECF
+212 EINFKRDEECF
-223 NVDFDK
+223 SVNFDK
-229 INTLKSSFSKSGTV
+229 IKNLKSPFLKSGTV
-243 TAANSSTI
+243 TAANSSTV
-251 NDGSAALILMSET
+251 NDGSAALILMSEK
-264 KAKELSL
+264 KAKELNL
-271 DPLAEIVSY
+271 NPLAEIVSY
-280 ADAANDPK
+280 ADASNDPK
-288 WFTIA
+288 WFTTA

-308 LSQIDLFEINEAFSV
+308 LSQIDLLEINEAFSV
-323 VTLANLKI
+323 VALANLKI

-339 NINGGAVSLG
+339 NVNGGAVSLG

-357 RIVVTLIHALNKRN
+357 RIVVTLINALNQRN

-386 SAIVIESKKNGD
+386 SAIVIESKKNED

>member
-1 MSLNKVVIVEAKRT
+1 MSFNKVVIVEAKRT

-23 LSKIPA
+23 LSNIPA

-35 SIESTIK
+35 SIEAVIK
-42 SISLKTNLID
+42 SISLKPKLID

-63 VGQAPARQSA
+63 LGQAPARQSA
-73 IFAGISNDVP
+73 IFAGIPNNVP

-100 AAQSIALG
+100 AAQSIAIG
-108 NNNVV
+108 ENNIVI
-113 VAGGMENMSMS
+113 AGGMENMSMS
-124 PHYLNFRRG
+124 PHYLNLRRG
-133 VKFGETRLNDIMEID
+133 VKFGETRFNDIMEID
-148 GLMDPFHNKLMGV
+148 GLMDPFHNKLMGEH
-161 YAEATAKKYGI
+161 AEATAKKYRI
-172 SREEQDRYCKES
+172 SRSEQDKYCKES

-189 NAWEKGFFNNEVCE
+189 NAWEKGFFDKEVCE
-203 IKINGSKGK
+203 IKINDFKGG
-212 EINLKRDEECF
+212 EINFKKDEECF
-223 NVDFDK
+223 IVNFDK
-229 INTLKSSFSKSGTV
+229 IKNLKSPFSKGGTI
-243 TAANSSTI
+243 TAANSSTL
-251 NDGSAALILMSET
+251 NDGSAALILMSEK
-264 KAKELSL
+264 KAKELKL
-271 DPLAEIVSY
+271 KPLAEIISY

-288 WFTIA
+288 WFTTA

-323 VTLANLKI
+323 VALANLKI

-357 RIVVTLIHALNKRN
+357 RIVVTLIHALKERK

-376 AIICNGGGGA
+376 AVICNGGGGA
-386 SAIVIESKKNGD
+386 SAIIIENKKNED

>member
-1 MSLNKVVIVEAKRT
+1 MSFNKVVVVGAKRT

-23 LSKIPA
+23 LSGTPA

-35 SIESTIK
+35 SIESAIK

-73 IFAGISNDVP
+73 IFAGISKEVP

-89 VCSSGMKSISI
+89 VCSSGLKSISI

-108 NNNVV
+108 DNNIV

-124 PHYLNFRRG
+124 PHYLNLRRG
-133 VKFGETRLNDIMEID
+133 VKFGGTRLNDVMETD

-161 YAEATAKKYGI
+161 YAEATANKYKI
-172 SREEQDRYCKES
+172 SREEQDKYCKES

-189 NAWEKGFFNNEVCE
+189 NAWEKGFFNNEICE
-203 IKINGSKGK
+203 IKIKDSKGK
-212 EINLKRDEECF
+212 EINFKRDEECF
-223 NVDFDK
+223 NVNFDK
-229 INTLKSSFSKSGTV
+229 IKNLKSPFLKSGTV
-243 TAANSSTI
+243 TAANASTI
-251 NDGSAALILMSET
+251 SDGSAALILMSEK
-264 KAKELSL
+264 KAKELNL
-271 DPLAEIVSY
+271 NPLAEITSY

-288 WFTIA
+288 WFTTA

-298 PIALKRANLD
+298 PIALKRANLN
-308 LSQIDLFEINEAFSV
+308 LSQIDLLEINEAFSV
-323 VTLANLKI
+323 VALANLKI

-339 NINGGAVSLG
+339 NVNGGAVSLG

-357 RIVVTLIHALNKRN
+357 RIVVTLIHALNQRN

-386 SAIVIESKKNGD
+386 SAIVIESIKE